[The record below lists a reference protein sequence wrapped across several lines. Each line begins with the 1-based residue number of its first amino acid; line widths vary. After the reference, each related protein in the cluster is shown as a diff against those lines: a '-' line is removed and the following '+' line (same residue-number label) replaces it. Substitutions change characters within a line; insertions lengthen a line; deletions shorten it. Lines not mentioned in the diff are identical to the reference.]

1 MKAVDYLNL
10 TSTLLNSQ
18 KEITLGGSIARQIVT
33 ENLNECRDID
43 FFYSN
48 NSAKRAFHNKLVN
61 LRNFRIESL
70 GGRGYNSRMTLN
82 NYNFTLINSEWYL
95 LHENDTTYIINY
107 MKLSNVDSVEFY
119 SYDDY
124 QIPVQFGSECL
135 GTKEMWDNFM
145 NKPKSVI

>member
-1 MKAVDYLNL
+1 MKATDYLDL
-10 TSTLLNSQ
+10 TGTLLNSQ

-48 NSAKRAFHNKLVN
+48 DSSKRAFHNKLTN
-61 LRNFRIESL
+61 LRDFRIQPL
-70 GGRGYNSRMTLN
+70 GGRGYNSVMFLN
-82 NYNFTLINSEWYL
+82 NIEFTLIYSEWYL
-95 LHENDTTYIINY
+95 LHENDMTYIINY

-119 SYDDY
+119 SYGNY
-124 QIPVQFGSECL
+124 QIPIQFGSECL
-135 GTKEMWDNFM
+135 GTKEMWSDFL

>member
-1 MKAVDYLNL
+1 MKAVDYLDL
-10 TSTLLNSQ
+10 TGPLLNSQ

-48 NSAKRAFHNKLVN
+48 DPAKRTFHNKLIN
-61 LRNFRIESL
+61 LRDFRIEPL
-70 GGRGYNSRMTLN
+70 GGRGYNSIMTLN
-82 NYNFTLINSEWYL
+82 NYDFTLIHSEWYL
-95 LHENDTTYIINY
+95 LHEDDITYIINY
-107 MKLSNVDSVEFY
+107 MKLSNVDSIEFY
-119 SYDDY
+119 SYGNH

-135 GTKEMWDNFM
+135 GTKEMWNNFL